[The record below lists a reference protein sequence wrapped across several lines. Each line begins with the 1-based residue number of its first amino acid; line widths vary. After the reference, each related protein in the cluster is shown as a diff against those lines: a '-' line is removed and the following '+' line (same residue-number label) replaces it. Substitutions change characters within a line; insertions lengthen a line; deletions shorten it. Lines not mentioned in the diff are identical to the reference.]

1 MRKRIGVGITVGF
14 FSLAAVSG
22 CSSHED
28 GPASEPGQE
37 IPRLSSLSEVQ
48 APINRYVQTE
58 QEDSIIL
65 KARSKLAAQC
75 LKRYGLPPQSE
86 LTDPLT
92 GMVRNPAPFYL
103 SEQDAARYG
112 YRAPSGQPS
121 TPPATSNS
129 TKRPALSASERE
141 TIDAVMNGWGNTPKE
156 EALHSYRGRPVTRT
170 GCIGESDARLMA
182 NTTRP
187 RINGGQ
193 QITSST
199 QILNLILDLKSRAS
213 DKVEGDPRY
222 KSMISSWASCMR
234 NSGHAY
240 ATPSDAQSAA
250 AEMAPTA
257 SGGPSG
263 KELRLARQDAVC
275 QQKVNYL
282 GVVGHLTG
290 HYQKGVVQ
298 EYRETLADVR
308 ENIDQRVAMAKKIN
322 AAGG

>member
-1 MRKRIGVGITVGF
+1 
-14 FSLAAVSG
+14 LAAVTG
-22 CSSHED
+22 CSSHEN
-28 GPASEPGQE
+28 GPASEPRHG
-37 IPRLSSLSEVQ
+37 IPRLSSVSEVH
-48 APINRYVQTE
+48 APINGYIQTA

-92 GMVRNPAPFYL
+92 GMIRNPAPFYL
-103 SEQDAARYG
+103 SEHDATRYG
-112 YRAPSGQPS
+112 YRAPAEQSS
-121 TPPATSNS
+121 APPTTGNG
-129 TKRPALSASERE
+129 TKRQAMTENERE
-141 TIDAVMNGWGNTPKE
+141 TIDAVMNGWANTPKE
-156 EALHSYRGRPVTRT
+156 QALHSYRGRPVTRT

-193 QITSST
+193 KVTSST

-213 DKVEGDPRY
+213 EKVEGDPRY

-234 NSGHAY
+234 KAGHPY

-250 AEMAPTA
+250 ADMAPTA
-257 SGGPSG
+257 AGGPSE
-263 KELRLARQDAVC
+263 KELRLARQDAAC

-290 HYQKGVVQ
+290 HYQEGIVQ
-298 EYRETLADVR
+298 EYRGTLADVR
-308 ENIDQRVAMAKKIN
+308 ENIDQRVAMAKRVN
-322 AAGG
+322 AARG